1 MHVIAVSPFCCNSC
15 LLKHIQCL
23 LLISIGSAKTRIQL
37 NLIQLSV
44 LTLFLML
51 ILVTHISV
59 KIRLPFTQ
67 LYKEYKLRL
76 ENYSLSH
83 RER

>member
-1 MHVIAVSPFCCNSC
+1 
-15 LLKHIQCL
+15 

-83 RER
+83 RERWAVSFDIKCMFNCVCW